1 MDLIKK
7 LEQKQI
13 EAQKL
18 LAKHHP
24 HAIRLLASTA
34 LTSSLLLSSPALLTS
49 SQNITFSSSTLT
61 SLLPKTVGPLIPEIE
76 EKILEILKN
85 IFGIKITAELDGN
98 RLNQN
103 YGFIGAEQH
112 LPRYPGDTIDQHDE
126 YQMSGMTPGRGAWGY
141 FANSKQELTPDLI
154 QKEKYYVAVQTLY
167 LPDWNTRQPELKD
180 WYKFRKV
187 IVINPVNAKAVIAV
201 IADAGPANWTGK
213 HFGGSPEV
221 MAYLGLNIGMQKGA
235 VLLFFVDDQGNNVQ
249 LGPVS

>member
-18 LAKHHP
+18 FEKHHP
-24 HAIRLLASTA
+24 HAVRLLASSV
-34 LTSSLLLSSPALLTS
+34 LTGSLLLSSPNLLASPAT
-49 SQNITFSSSTLT
+49 ITFSSSTFS

-76 EKILEILKN
+76 EKILQMLSD
-85 IFGIKITAELDGN
+85 IFDIHIVAELNGN

-112 LPRYPGDTIDQHDE
+112 LPRFPGDTVDQHDA
-126 YQMSGMTPGRGAWGY
+126 YKQSGITPGRGAWGY
-141 FANSKQELTPDLI
+141 FVDSKTELTHDLI

-187 IVINPVNAKAVIAV
+187 IVINPQNGKSVIAV
-201 IADAGPANWTGK
+201 IADSGPANWTGK

-221 MAYLGLNIGMQKGA
+221 MAHLGLNVGMQKGP
-235 VLLFFVDDQGNNVQ
+235 VLLFFVDDQENNVS
-249 LGPVS
+249 LGPL